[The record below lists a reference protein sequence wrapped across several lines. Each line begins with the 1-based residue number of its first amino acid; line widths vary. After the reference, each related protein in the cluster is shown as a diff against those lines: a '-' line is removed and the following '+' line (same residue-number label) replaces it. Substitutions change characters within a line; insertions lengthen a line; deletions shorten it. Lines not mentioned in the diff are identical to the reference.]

1 MAGEIQVVEAEGEDH
16 VFHLRYPSSANYIN
30 LMAKL
35 VAFLN
40 PGRSTL

>member
-1 MAGEIQVVEAEGEDH
+1 MAGEIEVVEAEGEDH
-16 VFHLRYPSSANYIN
+16 VFHYPSSANYIN